1 MPFDQQENFVQL
13 ASYLNYTNFDLSKDF
28 NLTER
33 LEGQDLLSQTL
44 IPILYRCDR

>member
-1 MPFDQQENFVQL
+1 MPFDQQKNFVRL
-13 ASYLNYTNFDLSKDF
+13 ASYLNYTNFDLPKYP

-33 LEGQDLLSQTL
+33 LEGEALLSRTL